1 MCEALL
7 TMLIVGFV
15 NVGPGEYL
23 VQSMNA
29 DDVVLECVI
38 EIDPDQK
45 MAEI

>member
-1 MCEALL
+1 MCELIL
-7 TMLIVGFV
+7 SGLIVGFV

-29 DDVVLECVI
+29 DDVILECVI